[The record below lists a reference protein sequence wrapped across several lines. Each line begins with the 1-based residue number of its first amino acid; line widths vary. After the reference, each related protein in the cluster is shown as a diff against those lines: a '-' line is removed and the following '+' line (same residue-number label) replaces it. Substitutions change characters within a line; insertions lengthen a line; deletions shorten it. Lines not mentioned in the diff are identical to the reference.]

1 MMNVSYE
8 TRYDGS
14 SAPQICKVVTVDNDK
29 SEVVTVLTLSNSDE
43 ISKISSEEI
52 WSHMENMTD
61 YMRIKGGELTLVEI
75 QKYPEEGWP
84 AIGWAYL
91 SQINEELTQ
100 WWLYVMRRDAPEEKQ
115 VLHYH

>member
-14 SAPQICKVVTVDNDK
+14 SVPQICKIVTMNGDDT
-29 SEVVTVLTLSNSDE
+29 EVVTVLTLSNLDE
-43 ISKISSEEI
+43 IANISSEYI
-52 WSHMENMTD
+52 WDHMENIAD
-61 YMRIKGGELTLVEI
+61 YMRIKGSEITLVE
-75 QKYPEEGWP
+75 QQTYPSEGWP
-84 AIGWAYL
+84 AVGWAYL
-91 SQINEELTQ
+91 SQINEEITQ